1 MLIAPAL
8 AEAAEPGDLD
18 RSFSRTGKVS
28 TDLGAVDGVNSVAMD
43 AQGRIV
49 AGGYAYSATE
59 DEYDFVLARYKPNG
73 KLDRSFSGDG
83 KVATDFGV
91 AYGEAV
97 KAVAI
102 DSEGRIIAAGNLNP
116 DFPDGFAIARYKPD
130 GSLDPAF
137 SGDGKGDD
145 RVWSPGRARA
155 NSVAIDSQGRI
166 VIVGSVL
173 DYSQVNGWQS
183 FFTLVRYEANGSL
196 DPSFGDGGTVMQ
208 SDTPFD
214 QARSVAIDSA
224 DRIVVAGRTAVGGEG
239 GSYTSAFALAR
250 YNLNGTP
257 DASFGTGGRV
267 TTEFGASGGEAN
279 SLAIDSG
286 GRMVVAGARD
296 PGTKPRFGLARYN
309 PGGTLDASFSGDGTV
324 TTRFGD
330 AIAVPYS
337 VAIDSQG
344 RIVAAGG
351 VGDDFALARYRPSG
365 TLDTSFSGNGNVRTH
380 FRSGGSG
387 ARSVAIDSRD
397 RVVAAG
403 SGNGNFALARYVGEA
418 PIVTISGPSKVTTW
432 HRRARAQFSFE
443 ADTPAS
449 FECKVGS
456 RQFRSCSSS
465 YTTPRLR
472 IGRHRLK
479 VRATD
484 LDGNQAT
491 ESKRFKIVRM
501 R

>member
-1 MLIAPAL
+1 MLVAVGLPPAL
-8 AEAAEPGDLD
+8 AQAAKPGDLD
-18 RSFSRTGKVS
+18 RSFSHNGKVS
-28 TDLGAVDGVNSVAMD
+28 TDLGAVDGVNSVAID

-49 AGGYAYSATE
+49 AGGYAYSAYE

-73 KLDRSFSGDG
+73 KLDPAFSGDG
-83 KVATDFGV
+83 KVGTDFGV

-102 DSEGRIIAAGNLNP
+102 DSEGRIIAAGDLNP

-137 SGDGKGDD
+137 SGDGKATIEFGARDE
-145 RVWSPGRARA
+145 RV

-166 VIVGSVL
+166 VVVGYVL
-173 DYSQVNGWQS
+173 DYSQANGWQS

-196 DPSFGDGGTVMQ
+196 DPSFGDGGVVMD
-208 SDTPFD
+208 SSTPFD
-214 QARSVAIDSA
+214 EARSGAIDSA
-224 DRIVVAGRTAVGGEG
+224 GRIVVAGRTAVGGEG
-239 GSYTSAFALAR
+239 GRYTSAIGLAR
-250 YNLNGTP
+250 YNPNGTP

-279 SLAIDSG
+279 SLVIDSA

-296 PGTKPRFGLARYN
+296 PGTRPRFAVARYD
-309 PGGTLDASFSGDGTV
+309 PGGTLDTSFSGDGTV
-324 TTRFGD
+324 TTGFG
-330 AIAVPYS
+330 AAYSAAV
-337 VAIDSQG
+337 DSQG
-344 RIVAAGG
+344 RIVAAGC
-351 VGDDFALARYRPSG
+351 VRDVFALVRYEPNG
-365 TLDTSFSGNGNVRTH
+365 KLDLSFSGDGQVRTH
-380 FRSGGSG
+380 FRRGGFA
-387 ARSVAIDSRD
+387 ARSVAIDSRN

-403 SGNGNFALARYVGEA
+403 AGNGNFALARYIGEA
-418 PIVTISGPSKVTTW
+418 PIVTISGPAKVRTP
-432 HRRARAQFSFE
+432 HRRARAPFSFE
-443 ADTPAS
+443 ADTAAN

-456 RQFRSCSSS
+456 RQFQSCSSP

-491 ESKRFKIVRM
+491 ESKRFEIVR
-501 R
+501 RR